1 MKKLKLRRS
10 PDYKARV
17 RHYASNL
24 RDRFRAEVGDVFLD
38 DVKKAEAALLA
49 NKGLGV
55 KTPYV
60 LMGRN
65 ILLKEW
71 YFDSGPVPYCLVF
84 DVDERYVN
92 LITLWHGTG
101 SRSSGNLVRIWDKPK
116 TVR

>member
-10 PDYKARV
+10 PDYKIMV

-24 RDRFRAEVGDVFLD
+24 RKRFRVEVADVFLD
-38 DVKKAEAALLA
+38 DVKKAEAMLLA
-49 NKGLGV
+49 NSGLGV
-55 KTPYV
+55 KAPYV

-65 ILLKEW
+65 IALKEW
-71 YFDSGPVPYCLVF
+71 SFDSGPVPYCLVF

-92 LITLWHGTG
+92 LITLWHGAG

-116 TVR
+116 SLR